1 MAMIEQ
7 AISVY
12 HTKTCIRFKPR
23 YGEKDYLA
31 FVSKNTGC
39 WSSVGRVG
47 GRQEINLQS
56 PGCLTKV
63 GTPIH
68 EMMHAIGFLHEHNR
82 FERDEYIT
90 IRYDNIDSNTKSN
103 FYKADAKS
111 ITAFGVPYDYGSVMH
126 YSNKAFSTNGRPT
139 IIPKVSFSF
148 SIHVVLILLQ

>member
-7 AISVY
+7 AINEY
-12 HTKTCIRFKPR
+12 HSKTCIIFKPR
-23 YGEKDYLA
+23 YGEKDYVA

-39 WSSVGRVG
+39 WSSVGRTG

-56 PGCLTKV
+56 PGCLTKI

-82 FERDEYIT
+82 YERDDFIT
-90 IRYDNIDSNTKSN
+90 IRYDNIDPDTKSN

-126 YSNKAFSTNGRPT
+126 YSNRAFSVNGRPT
-139 IIPKVSFSF
+139 IIPKVGVTKKF
-148 SIHVVLILLQ
+148 